1 VPAVPRIRKNFF
13 GPFFRNRGTSRPVQP
28 GKETIM
34 TKPPGAPHHSDIDGV
49 AEDERRNTDAAIES
63 GQDAANL
70 ELARREAVGRPPE
83 RDKPEPKDDRS
94 R

>member
-1 VPAVPRIRKNFF
+1 MVGSTISKKILQSAFLQPRPVPA
-13 GPFFRNRGTSRPVQP
+13 GSC

-34 TKPPGAPHHSDIDGV
+34 AKPPRAPHHSDIDGV

-63 GQDAANL
+63 GQDASNL
-70 ELARREAVGRPPE
+70 DLARREGVGRPPE